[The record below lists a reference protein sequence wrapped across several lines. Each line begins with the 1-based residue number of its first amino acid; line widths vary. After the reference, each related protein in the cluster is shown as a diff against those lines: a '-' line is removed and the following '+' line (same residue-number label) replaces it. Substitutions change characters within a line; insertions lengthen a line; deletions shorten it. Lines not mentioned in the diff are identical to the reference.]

1 MSSGTT
7 DLGLVWLLEQFLG
20 QTPGARH
27 ALLLSGDG
35 LPMCRSSSLDRTSG
49 EHLAAVASGLQGL
62 ARVAYE
68 RFGDGEGGVRTIMI
82 DHNGGILL
90 IVAAGQG
97 AHLAVLAE
105 EHADTGIVGHQMVA
119 LVDRMGEHLTA
130 PPREP
135 ETGQRA

>member
-1 MSSGTT
+1 MSTGTT
-7 DLGLVWLLEQFLG
+7 DLGLDWLLEQFLS
-20 QTPGARH
+20 QTVGARH

-35 LPMCRSSSLDRTSG
+35 LPMCRSSSLDRVNG

-62 ARVAYE
+62 ARVAHE

-82 DHNGGILL
+82 DFNGAILL

-97 AHLAVLAE
+97 AHLAVLADE
-105 EHADTGIVGHQMVA
+105 DADTGIVGHQMVA
-119 LVDRMGEHLTA
+119 LVDRMGQHLTA

-135 ETGQRA
+135 EGSARA

>member
-7 DLGLVWLLEQFLG
+7 ELGLDWLLEQFLSR
-20 QTPGARH
+20 TPGARH

-35 LPMCRSSSLDRTSG
+35 LPMCRSGSLDRVAG

-68 RFGDGEGGVRTIMI
+68 RFGDNAGGVRTIMI
-82 DHNGGILL
+82 DYNGGILL

-105 EHADTGIVGHQMVA
+105 EDADTGIVGHQMVA
-119 LVDRMGEHLTA
+119 LVDRLGEHLTA

-135 ETGQRA
+135 ESSPRV